1 MQPTFAKASFSDA
14 DALEIALNRRRETE
28 VKQLSL
34 APFDCKFLTLDCGQI
49 NFSFLD
55 IKAAMQAVGAKGKEC
70 LEFLFLLQG
79 GTRAL
84 LSHGVPISTD
94 MVFGFDPNREVNLVL
109 PAHSQV
115 CVVQIHRQTFDL
127 CAEALGRLDL
137 NRTFLKTNYAS
148 MSHQSREV
156 HDYLKSL
163 HRLTLNQPQ
172 SVSQGRSSQLILE
185 DFLPL
190 LIDALP
196 SPQGRRVAW
205 SSLRRADL
213 VEQAQLYMETHLGQ
227 PLTLASLC
235 QALHTSQRPLHYG
248 FQELLGVS
256 PMAYLKVL
264 RLTAARRQLRQS
276 EPGQTTVADVASHFG
291 FWSSGHFSRDYKT
304 LFGELPSATLAGG
317 KRFYSP

>member
-14 DALEIALNRRRETE
+14 DALEIALNRRRETQ

-34 APFDCKFLTLDCGQI
+34 APFHCQFLTLDYGQI
-49 NFSFLD
+49 HFSFVDIRTAMQVVGTKGKACLEFSFLLE
-55 IKAAMQAVGAKGKEC
+55 AATQD
-70 LEFLFLLQG
+70 
-79 GTRAL
+79 L

-94 MVFGFDPNREVNLVL
+94 MVFGFDPHREVNLVL

-115 CVVQIHRQTFDL
+115 CVVQIDWETFNL
-127 CAEALGRLDL
+127 CTEALGRPDL
-137 NRTFLKTNYAS
+137 NRDFLQANYVGIP
-148 MSHQSREV
+148 HQVREV
-156 HDYLKSL
+156 KGYLKNLYHLALRQPQLVTEARSL
-163 HRLTLNQPQ
+163 HL
-172 SVSQGRSSQLILE
+172 VLE

-190 LIDALP
+190 LVDVLP
-196 SPQGRRVAW
+196 LPQARQPTW
-205 SSLRRADL
+205 PSLRRAAL
-213 VEQAQLYMETHLGQ
+213 VKQAQLYMETHLGQ

-276 EPGQTTVADVASHFG
+276 EPGQTTVADVASHCG
-291 FWSSGHFSRDYKT
+291 FWSLGHFSRDYKN
-304 LFGELPSATLAGG
+304 LFGELPSTTLSGSKSRYG
-317 KRFYSP
+317 